1 MNKKK
6 VSALVLAGLITA
18 QTLVPAMV
26 TFADEVEKI
35 NVGNGQLQDNQD
47 NQEQNQ
53 ELEKYENTQE
63 GDNSEVDNFKTKD
76 SRTVVEGRNT
86 YVNIPDQNLKREI
99 NAKLGKNNLDSEVSI
114 TEMESISSLEIE
126 GKNIKSLDGLQY
138 AKNLLQINASNNNIS
153 DITPLSGL
161 SKLRYVYLNDNRIS
175 DISSLNNLSMLIKLV
190 LRSNNIN
197 NIGQL
202 SRFPQLQEVDLSN
215 NNINNLSEF
224 CNVNNLKYIYLNDN
238 KISDISKL
246 SALPNLQTLELK
258 NNNITDI
265 SKLSDFVN
273 LTSLNLSNNSI
284 SDISKLSSLIKLKN
298 IVLDN
303 NNISDISS
311 LSVFNVTSVY
321 MSVMDQTIKGD
332 DTLSE
337 TVNNIVKDRS
347 GNFVEPKSSDD
358 YSYSDGKIK
367 FKDISNSTLSYS
379 FLKEEFVGQGGV
391 ITAKLRFSGIVT
403 HNVGNISSVI
413 TAEVNQNNG
422 GMTVSTTGLGLR
434 IFTTL
439 NNVNPNEVATYYIT
453 TARNESETPKFE
465 IKATVLNKDYSKIKT
480 NIGFD
485 ELDKLDNN
493 VNTKLYIKRVVK
505 GQKTAY
511 IELKASDDYLTDA
524 FNISNNKNISVSAT
538 KNEQNVIQLNK
549 SIISNNLFISSKL
562 SEVKVTTDKET
573 GIRQFSVVGNV
584 DVEGTYKIDSNIK
597 YTIVAK
603 KENEIVFKQLAT
615 KINNQGSYNGFKAN
629 LSLSK
634 LKEVN
639 LNTNEKISLEL
650 EIEYLGQVVKTMPI
664 NLSSEQSVVSITDK
678 ESKKIFEIKSEDGK
692 AVIKKK

>member
-6 VSALVLAGLITA
+6 VSTLVLAGLISA

-26 TFADEVEKI
+26 TFADEVEKK
-35 NVGNGQLQDNQD
+35 NVVNEQLQDNREQD
-47 NQEQNQ
+47 Q
-53 ELEKYENTQE
+53 ELKKYENTE
-63 GDNSEVDNFKTKD
+63 EADKSEVDNFKTKD
-76 SRTVVEGRNT
+76 GRTVIEERNT
-86 YVNIPDQNLKREI
+86 YVNIPDKNLKREI
-99 NAKLGKNNLDSEVSI
+99 NAKLGKSELDSEVSI
-114 TEMESISSLEIE
+114 IEMEKISSLEID
-126 GKNIKSLDGLQY
+126 GKNIESLEGLQH
-138 AKNLLQINASNNNIS
+138 AKNLLQIYASNNNIS

-161 SKLRYVYLNDNRIS
+161 SKLRYIH
-175 DISSLNNLSMLIKLV
+175 
-190 LRSNNIN
+190 
-197 NIGQL
+197 
-202 SRFPQLQEVDLSN
+202 
-215 NNINNLSEF
+215 
-224 CNVNNLKYIYLNDN
+224 LNDN
-238 KISDISKL
+238 KISDITSLHNLNLLITLSLRNNNINNTGELSRFAQLREVYLSNNNISDLSKL
-246 SALPNLQTLELK
+246 SELPNFLQTLDLS
-258 NNNITDI
+258 NNNISDI
-265 SKLSDFVN
+265 SKLSSCIN

-311 LSVFNVTSVY
+311 LRVFNVTSVY

-332 DTLSE
+332 DTLSG

-347 GNFVEPKSSDD
+347 GNFVEPKLSDD

-439 NNVNPNEVATYYIT
+439 NNVDPNEVATYYIT

-639 LNTNEKISLEL
+639 LNTDEKISLEL

>member
-1 MNKKK
+1 
-6 VSALVLAGLITA
+6 
-18 QTLVPAMV
+18 
-26 TFADEVEKI
+26 
-35 NVGNGQLQDNQD
+35 
-47 NQEQNQ
+47 
-53 ELEKYENTQE
+53 
-63 GDNSEVDNFKTKD
+63 
-76 SRTVVEGRNT
+76 
-86 YVNIPDQNLKREI
+86 
-99 NAKLGKNNLDSEVSI
+99 
-114 TEMESISSLEIE
+114 
-126 GKNIKSLDGLQY
+126 
-138 AKNLLQINASNNNIS
+138 
-153 DITPLSGL
+153 
-161 SKLRYVYLNDNRIS
+161 
-175 DISSLNNLSMLIKLV
+175 
-190 LRSNNIN
+190 
-197 NIGQL
+197 
-202 SRFPQLQEVDLSN
+202 
-215 NNINNLSEF
+215 
-224 CNVNNLKYIYLNDN
+224 
-238 KISDISKL
+238 
-246 SALPNLQTLELK
+246 
-258 NNNITDI
+258 
-265 SKLSDFVN
+265 
-273 LTSLNLSNNSI
+273 
-284 SDISKLSSLIKLKN
+284 
-298 IVLDN
+298 
-303 NNISDISS
+303 
-311 LSVFNVTSVY
+311 

-439 NNVNPNEVATYYIT
+439 NNVDPNEVATYYIT

-505 GQKTAY
+505 GQKTEY

-639 LNTNEKISLEL
+639 LNTDEKISLEL

>member
-6 VSALVLAGLITA
+6 VSTLVLAGLISA

-26 TFADEVEKI
+26 TFADEVEKK
-35 NVGNGQLQDNQD
+35 NVVNEQLQDNREQD
-47 NQEQNQ
+47 Q
-53 ELEKYENTQE
+53 ELKKYENTE
-63 GDNSEVDNFKTKD
+63 EADKSEVDNFKTKD
-76 SRTVVEGRNT
+76 SRTVIEERNT
-86 YVNIPDQNLKREI
+86 YVNIPDKNLKREI
-99 NAKLGKNNLDSEVSI
+99 NAKLGKSELDSEVSI
-114 TEMESISSLEIE
+114 IEMEKISSLEID
-126 GKNIKSLDGLQY
+126 GKNIESLEGLQH
-138 AKNLLQINASNNNIS
+138 AKNLLQIYASNNNIS

-161 SKLRYVYLNDNRIS
+161 SKLRYIH
-175 DISSLNNLSMLIKLV
+175 
-190 LRSNNIN
+190 
-197 NIGQL
+197 
-202 SRFPQLQEVDLSN
+202 
-215 NNINNLSEF
+215 
-224 CNVNNLKYIYLNDN
+224 LNDN
-238 KISDISKL
+238 KISDITSLHNLNLLITLSLRNNNINNTGELSRFAQLREVYLSNNNISDLSKL
-246 SALPNLQTLELK
+246 SELPNFLQTLDLS
-258 NNNITDI
+258 NNNISDI
-265 SKLSDFVN
+265 SKLSSCIN

-311 LSVFNVTSVY
+311 LRVFNVTSVY

-332 DTLSE
+332 DTLSG

-347 GNFVEPKSSDD
+347 GNFVEPKLSDD

-439 NNVNPNEVATYYIT
+439 NNVDPNEVATYYIT

-639 LNTNEKISLEL
+639 LNTDEKISLEL

>member
-6 VSALVLAGLITA
+6 VSTLVLAGLISA

-26 TFADEVEKI
+26 TFADEVEKK
-35 NVGNGQLQDNQD
+35 NVVNEQLQDNREQD
-47 NQEQNQ
+47 Q
-53 ELEKYENTQE
+53 ELKKYENTE
-63 GDNSEVDNFKTKD
+63 EADKSEVDNFKTKD
-76 SRTVVEGRNT
+76 SRTVIEERNT
-86 YVNIPDQNLKREI
+86 YVNIPDKNLKREI
-99 NAKLGKNNLDSEVSI
+99 NAKLGKSELDSEVSI
-114 TEMESISSLEIE
+114 IEMEKISSLEIE
-126 GKNIKSLDGLQY
+126 GKNIASLEGLQH
-138 AKNLLQINASNNNIS
+138 AKNLLQIYASNNNIS

-161 SKLRYVYLNDNRIS
+161 SKLRYIHLNNNKIS
-175 DISSLNNLSMLIKLV
+175 DITSLHNLNMLITLS
-190 LRSNNIN
+190 LRNNNIN
-197 NIGQL
+197 NTGEL
-202 SRFPQLQEVDLSN
+202 SRFAQLREVYLSNNNISDLSKLSELPNFLQTLDLSN
-215 NNINNLSEF
+215 NN
-224 CNVNNLKYIYLNDN
+224 
-238 KISDISKL
+238 ISDISKL
-246 SALPNLQTLELK
+246 SSC
-258 NNNITDI
+258 I
-265 SKLSDFVN
+265 N

-311 LSVFNVTSVY
+311 LRVFNVTSVY

-332 DTLSE
+332 DTLSG

-347 GNFVEPKSSDD
+347 GNFVEPKLSDD

-379 FLKEEFVGQGGV
+379 FLKEELVGQGGV

-505 GQKTAY
+505 GQKTEY

-639 LNTNEKISLEL
+639 LNTDEKISLEL

>member
-6 VSALVLAGLITA
+6 VSTLVLAGLISA

-26 TFADEVEKI
+26 TFADEVEKK
-35 NVGNGQLQDNQD
+35 NVVNEQLQDNREQD
-47 NQEQNQ
+47 Q
-53 ELEKYENTQE
+53 ELKKYENTE
-63 GDNSEVDNFKTKD
+63 EADKSEVDNFKTKD
-76 SRTVVEGRNT
+76 SRTVIEERNT
-86 YVNIPDQNLKREI
+86 YVNIPDKNLKREI
-99 NAKLGKNNLDSEVSI
+99 NAKLGKSELDSEVSI
-114 TEMESISSLEIE
+114 IEMEKISSLEID
-126 GKNIKSLDGLQY
+126 GKNIESLEGLQH
-138 AKNLLQINASNNNIS
+138 AKNLLQIYASNNNIS

-161 SKLRYVYLNDNRIS
+161 SKLRYIH
-175 DISSLNNLSMLIKLV
+175 
-190 LRSNNIN
+190 
-197 NIGQL
+197 
-202 SRFPQLQEVDLSN
+202 
-215 NNINNLSEF
+215 
-224 CNVNNLKYIYLNDN
+224 LNDN
-238 KISDISKL
+238 KISDITSLHNLNLLITLSLRNNNINNTGELSRFAQLREVYLSNNNISDLSKL
-246 SALPNLQTLELK
+246 SELPNFLQTLDLS
-258 NNNITDI
+258 NNNISDI
-265 SKLSDFVN
+265 SKLSSCINLTSLNLSNNSISDISKLSSCIN

-311 LSVFNVTSVY
+311 LRVFNVTSVY

-332 DTLSE
+332 DTLSG

-347 GNFVEPKSSDD
+347 GNFVEPKLSDD

-439 NNVNPNEVATYYIT
+439 NNVDPNEVATYYIT

-639 LNTNEKISLEL
+639 LNTDEKISLEL